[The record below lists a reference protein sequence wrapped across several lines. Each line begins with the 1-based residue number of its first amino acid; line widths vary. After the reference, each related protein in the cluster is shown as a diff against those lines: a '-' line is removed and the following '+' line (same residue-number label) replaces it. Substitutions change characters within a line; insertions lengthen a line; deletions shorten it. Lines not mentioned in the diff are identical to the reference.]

1 MARSAPSI
9 SAFVS
14 GELSPRLEG
23 RVTLEK
29 YQTGLADLTNM
40 IVLPQGGATRR
51 PGTEF
56 LGEVKSSSV
65 KNRLIPFQFKTTDT
79 YILVFGD
86 QTMRVIRNGSQ
97 VLNSSS
103 KNITAATK
111 ASPGVITSN
120 SHGFSNGDEIYI
132 ASVGGMT

>member
-56 LGEVKSSSV
+56 IGEVKSSSV

-79 YILVFGD
+79 YILVFVD
-86 QTMRVIRNGSQ
+86 HTKRVIRN
-97 VLNSSS
+97 
-103 KNITAATK
+103 
-111 ASPGVITSN
+111 
-120 SHGFSNGDEIYI
+120 
-132 ASVGGMT
+132 